1 MGGVPL
7 GVRKSIIKIQK
18 GGKMKKT
25 IFGFLFALAAATAS
39 TNAMAD
45 FDVDIYGRVT
55 GKGAQSIAISS
66 FGESREVLVSPWTK
80 VEVEVRGL
88 LHYDY
93 DGTLDDVTVGDWVK
107 IEAVPNAYG
116 EFYAKEIEIVR

>member
-1 MGGVPL
+1 
-7 GVRKSIIKIQK
+7 
-18 GGKMKKT
+18 MKKA
-25 IFGFLFALAAATAS
+25 IFGVLMVLAS
-39 TNAMAD
+39 TSAMAD
-45 FDVDIYGRVT
+45 FDVDIYGRVI
-55 GKGAQSIAISS
+55 GKGTQSITISS

-93 DGTLDDVTVGDWVK
+93 DGTLNDVTVGDWAK